1 MPVNKIV
8 SFGDSFIYG
17 YEMTNNDYGEKSWPG
32 IAAEQ
37 LDLDFERRAIP
48 GCSNESIT
56 RQILDYYS
64 YTKNRHHL
72 AVINW
77 TWIHRWEFHNQHI
90 PVNITSTRWGS
101 IGIDGVV
108 NSDLWVSG
116 EEAECFWRIYK
127 KYMTV
132 DELWSK
138 HQTLQTVAAVVHFL
152 ERHSIPYVQT
162 YMDKLMFDTKWHAP
176 GHVKSLQ
183 DLVKPSMQNFG
194 KDVNFLDW
202 SRKQG
207 FSITDPGLHPLEDA
221 HEAAAKLWVP
231 VYKQT
236 IEKYEEKQ

>member
-17 YEMTNNDYGEKSWPG
+17 YEMANNDHGEKSWPG
-32 IAAEQ
+32 AAADQ
-37 LDLDFERRAIP
+37 LGLDFERRAIP

-77 TWIHRWEFHNQHI
+77 TWIHRWEFRNQHKPI
-90 PVNITSTRWGS
+90 DDGWCTIS
-101 IGIDGVV
+101 INGLE
-108 NSDLWVSG
+108 NSVMGFLG
-116 EEAECFWRIYK
+116 QEIECVWRTYK

-138 HQTLQTVAAVVHFL
+138 HQTLQTVAATMHFF

-176 GHVKSLQ
+176 RHVKSLQ
-183 DLVKPSMQNFG
+183 ELVKHSMQNFG

-207 FSITDPGLHPLEDA
+207 FAITDPGLHPLEDA
-221 HEAAAKLWVP
+221 HEAAAKLWAP